1 MSSNARTNYSIRRA
15 IPADALRLSVFAR
28 QSFVDTFAADNTPT
42 DMAVYV
48 ASAFGETIQHAELSD
63 ARNTFFLAEQ
73 DGSLVGYVMLRD
85 APAPE
90 AVHAHSAIEINRLYA
105 AQHLIGAGVGAAL
118 MQRAIDE

>member
-1 MSSNARTNYSIRRA
+1 MSHNALTNYSIRRA

-90 AVHAHSAIEINRLYA
+90 ALREVVASHQPGPPEVIEQACVELFT
-105 AQHLIGAGVGAAL
+105 LLG
-118 MQRAIDE
+118 